1 MTSDSSRPS
10 MKRPCM
16 LGLIWRDHVLGDS
29 ALEACGLDGTMY
41 TTFHECM
48 DKMTCKGG
56 SLYLDVQSTRF
67 VADLPHP
74 PLSTH
79 LFGQPYHWNS
89 YSKSFDTHF
98 DGDWEQALKSCH
110 FWMWTKYA
118 KLNPDNASCQTP
130 GQVPEGMFNVL
141 GPFIKAMEKGMWFRQ
156 LPPST
161 TDKFGDLADMNLD
174 QVLLWLG
181 EKERQAQPPQPFQFS
196 LNEPP

>member
-1 MTSDSSRPS
+1 MCNLPDLWQTCHTHHYPHT
-10 MKRPCM
+10 C
-16 LGLIWRDHVLGDS
+16 LGNHITGTAIQKALIHTL
-29 ALEACGLDGTMY
+29 
-41 TTFHECM
+41 
-48 DKMTCKGG
+48 
-56 SLYLDVQSTRF
+56 
-67 VADLPHP
+67 
-74 PLSTH
+74 
-79 LFGQPYHWNS
+79 
-89 YSKSFDTHF
+89 